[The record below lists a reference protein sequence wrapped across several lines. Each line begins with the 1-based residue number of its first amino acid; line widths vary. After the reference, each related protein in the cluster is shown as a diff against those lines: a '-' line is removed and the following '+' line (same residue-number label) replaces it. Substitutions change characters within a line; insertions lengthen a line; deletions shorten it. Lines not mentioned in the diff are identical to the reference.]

1 MARINIR
8 SPYFVSSNYHIDAH
22 YNMLELS
29 IQEDGFTP
37 EAPVYTL
44 RSECI
49 DNVSTFELSEL
60 IKDYLDVTFDGNYN
74 SQVVYVSHIIR
85 SYDVNGDWINNFPS
99 NSPLIPAFD
108 GYGYFEDGANPQNES
123 ALMISNTTIYNLEG
137 EDYIVPIN
145 SALTNYVE
153 FYDGDILLDT
163 VNISQTS
170 VGSEQIKYLKS
181 IDSISESFEN
191 RVLSDG
197 GVIEILDCIDSEY
210 PSVSEFDKAIVYALS
225 GESITV
231 NVKQIGEC
239 KHTPLKITFINKFGV
254 LQDLWFFKR
263 SNLSINTKKEEYKA
277 NIINNGSYS
286 INSHQNRVLR
296 KQGTEKLK
304 LNSGFVT
311 EEYNEVFR
319 QLMLSDMVWIKY
331 NDKTLPI
338 NISSSS
344 LDYKT
349 SLNDRLINYSIQVD
363 FAFDKINNIR

>member
-22 YNMLELS
+22 YAVLELS
-29 IQEDGFTP
+29 IQENGGTP

-60 IKDYLDVTFDGNYN
+60 IKDYLDITFDGSYN

-85 SYDVNGDWINNFPS
+85 IYDVNDNWINDFPS

-123 ALMISNTTIYNLEG
+123 ALMMSNTILYNLDG
-137 EDYIVPIN
+137 EDYILPIN
-145 SALTNYVE
+145 SELTNYIE
-153 FYDGDILLDT
+153 FYDSNTLVDYIS
-163 VNISQTS
+163 ISQTS
-170 VGSEQIKYLKS
+170 IGSKQIEYLES
-181 IDSISESFEN
+181 SESISDGYEN
-191 RVLSDG
+191 RVLRDG
-197 GVIEILDCIDSEY
+197 GVIESLDCIDSEF
-210 PSVSEFDKAIVYALS
+210 PNISKFDKAIIYSLL
-225 GESITV
+225 GESTTV
-231 NVKQIGEC
+231 NVENISEC
-239 KHTPLKITFINKFGV
+239 KHTPHKITFINKFGV

-277 NIINNGSYS
+277 NIINSGSYS
-286 INSHQNRVLR
+286 INSHQNRILK
-296 KQGTEKLK
+296 KQGTEKLT
-304 LNSGFVT
+304 LNSGFVN

-319 QLMLSDMVWIKY
+319 QLMLSEKVWINY
-331 NDKTLPI
+331 NSKTLPI

-349 SLNDRLINYSIQVD
+349 SLNDRLINYTVQVD
-363 FAFDKINNIR
+363 FAFNKINNIK

>member
-22 YNMLELS
+22 YAVLELS
-29 IQEDGFTP
+29 IQDNGGNP
-37 EAPVYTL
+37 EAPIYTL

-60 IKDYLDVTFDGNYN
+60 IKDYLDITFDGNYN
-74 SQVVYVSHIIR
+74 SQVVYVSHYLRI
-85 SYDVNGDWINNFPS
+85 YDVNGDWINDFPS
-99 NSPLIPAFD
+99 NSQPIPAFD

-123 ALMISNTTIYNLEG
+123 ALMISNTTIYNLDG
-137 EDYIVPIN
+137 EDYIVPVN
-145 SALTNYVE
+145 SELTNYVE
-153 FYDGDILLDT
+153 FYEGDTLVDTIDIL
-163 VNISQTS
+163 QTS

-181 IDSISESFEN
+181 TDSISEGFEN

-210 PSVSEFDKAIVYALS
+210 PNISKFDKAIVYALS

-277 NIINNGSYS
+277 NIINSGSYS
-286 INSHQNRVLR
+286 ISSHQNRILK
-296 KQGTEKLK
+296 KQGTEKLT
-304 LNSGFVT
+304 LNSGFVN

-319 QLMLSDMVWIKY
+319 QLMLSEKVWINY
-331 NDKTLPI
+331 NSKTLPI

-349 SLNDRLINYSIQVD
+349 SLNDRLINYTVQVD
-363 FAFDKINNIR
+363 FAFDKINSVR